1 MDHVYAFGEFPN
13 LDCQMYVIEDA
24 GNLMVIDMG
33 NGYSL
38 DPFLAA
44 FEQVGLKPQKITT
57 VLITHEHLDHVLG
70 LYPLLQMYAKQNI
83 QIYAHPI
90 TAAILREGDE
100 QKICPDM
107 LGISASQF
115 GVEIKPLKVNTID
128 FKTGFSFGSIHLDI
142 FETLGHSL
150 GSVSYYEPRLKILW
164 PGDVIFPHG
173 SFGRYDFPGGD
184 LKKLQNSIKLL
195 SGLDVEYLCAGH
207 MEPTRNGKK
216 HIQNSLKVIM
226 SLYD

>member
-1 MDHVYAFGEFPN
+1 
-13 LDCQMYVIEDA
+13 MYVIEDA
-24 GNLMVIDMG
+24 GKLLLIDMG
-33 NGYSL
+33 NGSSL

-44 FEQVGLKPQKITT
+44 FEQVGLNQKNITT

-70 LYPLLQMYAKQNI
+70 LYPLMRLFNNQNI

-90 TAAILREGDE
+90 TAAILREGNE
-100 QKICPDM
+100 EMICPSM

-115 GVEIKPLKVNTID
+115 GVEIKPLKVETVD
-128 FKTGFSFGSIHLDI
+128 YKKGFTFGSIHFEI
-142 FETLGHSL
+142 FETPGHSL
-150 GSVSYYEPRLKILW
+150 GSVSYYEPKLKILFG
-164 PGDVIFPHG
+164 GDVVFPHG

-184 LKKLQNSIKLL
+184 LKKLQNSIKVL

-207 MEPTRNGKK
+207 MEPVRNGKR